1 MNTYIVSTSYGQ
13 YIEAVSNFMEFPF
26 ENTYYT
32 DVDMDELNLIDE
44 EILKIAEFK
53 KQILENP
60 KKYELFD
67 DIYENIKNIDVIGG
81 EGKKLAI
88 DDIIS
93 RDNININEILYI
105 GDSITDVEPLRF
117 AREHDGISISFNGN
131 DYPLREAQIAIVSP
145 SAIATAV
152 IANIYANN
160 DKKAVLTFIDDY
172 NNSDNIKKLFED
184 YKIDSQINE
193 EFFRIFKNIKYPL
206 IKIVDSDNFEDILKE
221 SIEMRNRIRG
231 EDVGGLG

>member
-1 MNTYIVSTSYGQ
+1 MKFS
-13 YIEAVSNFMEFPF
+13 
-26 ENTYYT
+26 
-32 DVDMDELNLIDE
+32 
-44 EILKIAEFK
+44 
-53 KQILENP
+53 ILET
-60 KKYELFD
+60 
-67 DIYENIKNIDVIGG
+67 
-81 EGKKLAI
+81 A
-88 DDIIS
+88 
-93 RDNININEILYI
+93 
-105 GDSITDVEPLRF
+105 LRMLN
-117 AREHDGISISFNGN
+117 GISISFNGN

>member
-1 MNTYIVSTSYGQ
+1 MG
-13 YIEAVSNFMEFPF
+13 
-26 ENTYYT
+26 
-32 DVDMDELNLIDE
+32 
-44 EILKIAEFK
+44 
-53 KQILENP
+53 
-60 KKYELFD
+60 
-67 DIYENIKNIDVIGG
+67 IYENIKNIDVIGG

-131 DYPLREAQIAIVSP
+131 DYPLREAL
-145 SAIATAV
+145 